1 MVSIDMRMHDACML
15 SGRTRMYNAGMV
27 KKGYMNAWQLIWLIE
42 IKRCMMIFVDNRI
55 IRMYE
60 DL

>member
-27 KKGYMNAWQLIWLIE
+27 KEGIYECMTTYM
-42 IKRCMMIFVDNRI
+42 VNRNKE
-55 IRMYE
+55 MHDYFCG
-60 DL
+60 